1 AVVNDIALAPIM
13 VMSNSMVEF
22 HPDALT
28 LDQMNPNGQRNP
40 ISTAMLSAPSDKI
53 MPGGAMLIPI
63 PSAPAGARYVM
74 FMINLSDPAP
84 TPSTTDFILLPL
96 DGELQPVIDS
106 VALAG
111 SSISLTFSSTP
122 ERSYHVQ
129 YKTDLS

>member
-1 AVVNDIALAPIM
+1 
-13 VMSNSMVEF
+13 
-22 HPDALT
+22 
-28 LDQMNPNGQRNP
+28 
-40 ISTAMLSAPSDKI
+40 MLSAPSDKI

-63 PSAPAGARYVM
+63 PQAPAGARYVM

-129 YKTDLS
+129 YKTDLSASGWSDSALGDIVADTSETTVMVPLTGSQSFYRVALLPQ